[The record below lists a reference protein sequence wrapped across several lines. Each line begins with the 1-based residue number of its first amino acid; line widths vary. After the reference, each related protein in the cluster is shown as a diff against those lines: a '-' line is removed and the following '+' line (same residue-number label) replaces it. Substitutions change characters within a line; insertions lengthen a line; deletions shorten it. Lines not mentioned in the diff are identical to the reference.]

1 MTRRAPR
8 SGKGRG
14 PRGRRAAAD
23 HRTPRRQFLVPPNQ
37 ACWVES
43 DSYDRG
49 TFARLSDESASLRET
64 IDAGAAL
71 LPRFAALVEDLF
83 GLCFKNTVV
92 FRDAAMVAPS
102 AHPNRPLLDALATS
116 PALGALRQHTVLDET
131 RAGLGALLLAEELLA
146 QLRNQRLW
154 TREDLRDLWD
164 LLAQENETRE
174 KIEAYDVATELASD
188 QESDREEQAPS
199 NPSSAGAA
207 ESSARARVSPAASA
221 RAADAARGF
230 EHDADLA
237 EARLRQRVRRL
248 VERAG
253 ATAPEPIKRAEL
265 SAIRTAQELA
275 DTGEEGTTAWGLG
288 LGGGRRGSA
297 AAQLE
302 LGRRLTRNPKLKRL
316 AQMVGRM
323 RESAFRLRKRNFERV
338 NQETY
343 AVERGAAIAR
353 LLPQELVGIRH
364 PILRRDFQRRLI
376 EGTLQVYEL
385 RGIEEKGRGPMVV
398 CLDGSSSMAGD
409 KELWAKAV
417 ALTLLE
423 IARRQ
428 RRLFRF
434 LCFSSADQ
442 PLWSLDLNPGSR
454 YEIDERKVYD
464 LAEYFPGGGTD
475 FEVPLNA
482 AVECLAAARYKRG
495 DIVLITDGEC
505 RVSSEWLTRFR
516 ADKARHG
523 FFVFSVLIDVGTS
536 VLETVREFSDKIT
549 SVGQLTDDAA
559 RELFLTI

>member
-1 MTRRAPR
+1 M
-8 SGKGRG
+8 
-14 PRGRRAAAD
+14 
-23 HRTPRRQFLVPPNQ
+23 
-37 ACWVES
+37 ES

-49 TFARLSDESASLRET
+49 TFERLREEAASLREA

-83 GLCFKNTVV
+83 GLCFKNTIV
-92 FRDAAMVAPS
+92 FRDAGSVAPS
-102 AHPNRPLLDALATS
+102 AHPNRPLLDALAS
-116 PALGALRQHTVLDET
+116 SSALAALRQHTVLDEI
-131 RAGLGALLLAEELLA
+131 RAGLGAVLLAEELLA
-146 QLRNQRLW
+146 QLRNQHLW
-154 TREDLRDLWD
+154 TRDDLRDLWE

-174 KIEAYDVATELASD
+174 KIETYETATELAGD
-188 QESDREEQAPS
+188 QEDQ
-199 NPSSAGAA
+199 NPDGGGEDAAGSSPTGVRRRLTP
-207 ESSARARVSPAASA
+207 EASA
-221 RAADAARGF
+221 RAADAARSF

-237 EARLRQRVRRL
+237 EARLRQKARRL
-248 VERAG
+248 VERAS

-265 SAIRTAQELA
+265 CAVRTAQELA
-275 DTGEEGTTAWGLG
+275 ETAEDGAAAWGLG
-288 LGGGRRGSA
+288 LGGGQRGSA

-323 RESAFRLRKRNFERV
+323 RESAFRLRKQSFERA
-338 NQETY
+338 NEEIY
-343 AVERGAAIAR
+343 AIERGAAIAR
-353 LLPQELVGIRH
+353 LLPQELMGIRH
-364 PILRRDFQRRLI
+364 PVLRRDFHRRFL
-376 EGTLQVYEL
+376 EGNLQVYEL

-409 KELWAKAV
+409 KELWSKAV

-434 LCFSSADQ
+434 LCFSSTDQ
-442 PLWSLDLNPGSR
+442 PLWSLDLNPGPR

-475 FEVPLNA
+475 FEVPLSA
-482 AVECLAAARYKRG
+482 AVDCLRASRYKRG

-505 RVSSEWLTRFR
+505 RVSPEWLAHFR
-516 ADKARHG
+516 QDKTHLG

-536 VLETVREFSDKIT
+536 ALETVREFSDKVT

-559 RELFLTI
+559 RDLFLAI

>member
-1 MTRRAPR
+1 V
-8 SGKGRG
+8 
-14 PRGRRAAAD
+14 
-23 HRTPRRQFLVPPNQ
+23 FLVPPTQ

-49 TFARLSDESASLRET
+49 TFARLSAESASLRET

-83 GLCFKNTVV
+83 DLCFKNTIV
-92 FRDAAMVAPS
+92 FRDATMVAPS

-154 TREDLRDLWD
+154 TRDDLRDLWD
-164 LLAQENETRE
+164 LLALENEMRE
-174 KIEAYDVATELASD
+174 KIEAYEAAAELASD
-188 QESDREEQAPS
+188 QEDEPPSDPS
-199 NPSSAGAA
+199 NTGAA

-265 SAIRTAQELA
+265 SAVRTAQELA
-275 DTGEEGTTAWGLG
+275 DTGEDGTSAWGLG
-288 LGGGRRGSA
+288 LGGDRRGSA

-323 RESAFRLRKRNFERV
+323 RESAFRLRKRNFERA
-338 NQETY
+338 NEETY

-364 PILRRDFQRRLI
+364 PTLRRDFQRRFI

-385 RGIEEKGRGPMVV
+385 RGVEEKGRGPMVV

-409 KELWAKAV
+409 KELWSKAV

-482 AVECLAAARYKRG
+482 AVECLAASRYKRG

-505 RVSSEWLTRFR
+505 RVSSEWLARFR
-516 ADKARHG
+516 AHKARHG

-536 VLETVREFSDKIT
+536 ALETVREFSDKIT

>member
-1 MTRRAPR
+1 M
-8 SGKGRG
+8 
-14 PRGRRAAAD
+14 
-23 HRTPRRQFLVPPNQ
+23 
-37 ACWVES
+37 ES

-49 TFARLSDESASLRET
+49 IFGRLSAESASLRET

-83 GLCFKNTVV
+83 DLCFKNTIV
-92 FRDAAMVAPS
+92 FRDPGCVAPS
-102 AHPNRPLLDALATS
+102 AHPNRPLLDALASS
-116 PALGALRQHTVLDET
+116 PALAALRQHTVLDET
-131 RAGLGALLLAEELLA
+131 RAGLGALLLAEELLV

-154 TREDLRDLWD
+154 TRDDLRDLWD
-164 LLAQENETRE
+164 LLAQEDEARE
-174 KIEAYDVATELASD
+174 KIATYETADELASD
-188 QESDREEQAPS
+188 QEDGEAG
-199 NPSSAGAA
+199 NPSGDRAA
-207 ESSARARVSPAASA
+207 EGSARARVTPEASA
-221 RAADAARGF
+221 RAADAARRF
-230 EHDADLA
+230 EQDADLA
-237 EARLRQRVRRL
+237 EAKLRQRVRRL

-253 ATAPEPIKRAEL
+253 ATAREPIKRAEL
-265 SAIRTAQELA
+265 CAVRTAQALA
-275 DTGEEGTTAWGLG
+275 ETAEDGMTAWGLG
-288 LGGGRRGSA
+288 LGSGRRGSA

-302 LGRRLTRNPKLKRL
+302 LGRRLSRNPKLKRL

-323 RESAFRLRKRNFERV
+323 RESAFRLRKRSFERA
-338 NQETY
+338 NEEIY
-343 AVERGAAIAR
+343 AVERGAALAR

-364 PILRRDFQRRLI
+364 PVLRRDFRRRFL
-376 EGTLQVYEL
+376 EGTLQMYEL
-385 RGIEEKGRGPMVV
+385 RGADEKGRGPMVV

-434 LCFSSADQ
+434 LCFSSAEH

-454 YEIDERKVYD
+454 YEVDERKVYD

-475 FEVPLNA
+475 FEVPLGA
-482 AVECLAAARYKRG
+482 AVDCLRASRYKRG

-505 RVSSEWLTRFR
+505 RVSPEWLARFR
-516 ADKARHG
+516 QDKTRLG

-536 VLETVREFSDKIT
+536 ALDTVREFSDKVT
-549 SVGQLTDDAA
+549 TVGQLTDDAA

>member
-1 MTRRAPR
+1 MSRRAPT
-8 SGKGRG
+8 SGAGRR
-14 PRGRRAAAD
+14 PRGRGAD
-23 HRTPRRQFLVPPNQ
+23 PRRPQRQFLVPPNE
-37 ACWVES
+37 ACWVEN
-43 DSYDRG
+43 DSYDRSA
-49 TFARLSDESASLRET
+49 FERLRDEAPSLRET

-83 GLCFKNTVV
+83 SLCFKNAMV
-92 FRDAAMVAPS
+92 FRDAARVAPS
-102 AHPNRPLLDALATS
+102 AHPNRPLLDALARS
-116 PALGALRQHTVLDET
+116 PALEALRQQTVLDET

-154 TREDLRDLWD
+154 TRDDLRDLWE

-174 KIEAYDVATELASD
+174 KIATYETATELAED
-188 QESDREEQAPS
+188 HEDGAPGD
-199 NPSSAGAA
+199 ADERAA
-207 ESSARARVSPAASA
+207 KSPARARVTPEAAE
-221 RAADAARGF
+221 RAADAARSF
-230 EHDADLA
+230 ERDADLA
-237 EARLRQRVRRL
+237 EARLRQKARRL

-265 SAIRTAQELA
+265 CAVRTAQELSETSEDGA
-275 DTGEEGTTAWGLG
+275 TAWGLG
-288 LGGGRRGSA
+288 LGGGQRGSA

-316 AQMVGRM
+316 AQLVGRM
-323 RESAFRLRKRNFERV
+323 RESALRLRKRSFERV
-338 NQETY
+338 NEETY
-343 AVERGAAIAR
+343 AIERGAAIAR
-353 LLPQELVGIRH
+353 LLPQELLAIRH
-364 PILRRDFQRRLI
+364 PVLRRDFHRRFL
-376 EGTLQVYEL
+376 EGNLQVYEL
-385 RGIEEKGRGPMVV
+385 RGVEEKGRGPMVV

-409 KELWAKAV
+409 KELWSKAV

-434 LCFSSADQ
+434 LCFSSTDQ
-442 PLWSLDLNPGSR
+442 PLWSLDLNPGPR

-475 FEVPLNA
+475 FEVPLSA
-482 AVECLAAARYKRG
+482 ATECLRASRYKRG

-505 RVSSEWLTRFR
+505 RVSPEWLARFR
-516 ADKARHG
+516 QDKRQLG

-536 VLETVREFSDKIT
+536 ALETVREFSDKIT

-559 RELFLTI
+559 RDLFLAF

>member
-1 MTRRAPR
+1 
-8 SGKGRG
+8 
-14 PRGRRAAAD
+14 
-23 HRTPRRQFLVPPNQ
+23 L
-37 ACWVES
+37 
-43 DSYDRG
+43 
-49 TFARLSDESASLRET
+49 
-64 IDAGAAL
+64 
-71 LPRFAALVEDLF
+71 
-83 GLCFKNTVV
+83 
-92 FRDAAMVAPS
+92 
-102 AHPNRPLLDALATS
+102 
-116 PALGALRQHTVLDET
+116 
-131 RAGLGALLLAEELLA
+131 
-146 QLRNQRLW
+146 
-154 TREDLRDLWD
+154 
-164 LLAQENETRE
+164 
-174 KIEAYDVATELASD
+174 
-188 QESDREEQAPS
+188 
-199 NPSSAGAA
+199 
-207 ESSARARVSPAASA
+207 
-221 RAADAARGF
+221 

-265 SAIRTAQELA
+265 SAVRTAQELA
-275 DTGEEGTTAWGLG
+275 DTSEDGTTAWGLG

-297 AAQLE
+297 GAQLE

-323 RESAFRLRKRNFERV
+323 RESAFRLRKRSFERA
-338 NQETY
+338 NEETY

-364 PILRRDFQRRLI
+364 PVLRRDFQRRFI

-385 RGIEEKGRGPMVV
+385 RGVEEKGRGPMVV

-409 KELWAKAV
+409 KELWSKAV

-442 PLWSLDLNPGSR
+442 PLWSLDLNPRSR

-475 FEVPLNA
+475 FEVPLDA
-482 AVECLAAARYKRG
+482 AVECLAASRYKRG

-505 RVSSEWLTRFR
+505 RVSPEWLTRFR
-516 ADKARHG
+516 ADKARLG

-536 VLETVREFSDKIT
+536 ALETVREFSDKIT